1 MTARLKVVVNSERK
15 SRLLFEKH
23 VREELKF
30 MREQMART
38 NEALDLLLQAAEL
51 DEKRHEAEERLHG

>member
-1 MTARLKVVVNSERK
+1 
-15 SRLLFEKH
+15 
-23 VREELKF
+23 